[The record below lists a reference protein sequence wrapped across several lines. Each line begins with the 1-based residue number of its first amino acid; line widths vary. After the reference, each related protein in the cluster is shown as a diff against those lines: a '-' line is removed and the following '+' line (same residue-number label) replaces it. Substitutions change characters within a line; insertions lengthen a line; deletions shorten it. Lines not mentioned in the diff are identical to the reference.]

1 MPPGFTTQITGLREL
16 NQKLSQLKDKQ
27 GQKIIRDGLKAGGKV
42 FQSAIAARAPERP
55 DLPAG
60 DAMPPGALKQD
71 VEVHIGRDDDGLP
84 AAIVSPG
91 RFTWRAAMW
100 VEYGHR
106 LVRGGYSRLIRTGR
120 NAGKYRGRGS
130 ETGTVPEHPFIR
142 PAYEAVREE
151 AVQTTIRTIAQG
163 IEKAAK
169 NK

>member
-1 MPPGFTTQITGLREL
+1 MPPAFTAQITGLREL
-16 NQKLSQLKDKQ
+16 DQKLSQLKNNQ
-27 GQKIIRDGLKAGGKV
+27 GQNIIRDGLKAGGKV

-60 DAMPPGALKQD
+60 DAIPPGALKQD
-71 VEVHIGRDDDGLP
+71 VEVHIGRDPDGLP
-84 AAIVSPG
+84 AAIVTPG
-91 RFTWRAAMW
+91 KFTWRVAMW

-120 NAGKYRGRGS
+120 NAGKYRGPGS
-130 ETGTVPEHPFIR
+130 QTDTVPEHPFIR

-151 AVQTTIRTIAQG
+151 AVHTTVTTIANG